1 MTMNYKV
8 KSLLVLA
15 LTAFAIWYAYPPFDV
30 RDAAGNITQ
39 KGRLNLGLDLQGGM
53 HMVLEVDTSKL
64 TPGEAKDAPQRALEI
79 IRNRIDQFGV
89 LEPTIN
95 LQGVNRILV
104 QLPGVT
110 DRERAKEIVGKTAH
124 LEFKIVADDPELYK
138 KVTAGETVEGYE
150 LKKIKEREGKT
161 EDILVAKDAV
171 LTGDMLV
178 NATTEFSQQGFG
190 MPYVSLELNKEGG
203 DIFADVTGKNVGK
216 RLAVVLDG
224 EVYTAPVIRERIPSG
239 RAQITGN
246 FSIEEAKDIALV
258 LRAGALPAPVRIIEE
273 RSVGAALGKDSIE
286 KGIKSTLVG
295 TVIVVLFMAAYYL
308 VAGLVANLALMLN
321 IVLIIAIMSF
331 FHATLSLPGIAG
343 LVLTVGMAVDA
354 NVLIFERMRE
364 EARLGKTVK
373 AVINAGYHKALWA
386 ILDSNIT
393 TLIAALILFQFGS
406 GPIRG
411 FATTLSIG
419 IFTSMFTAL
428 TVTKIVFEYLTD
440 EPFNM
445 KKFPML
451 QIFSERPRVPFMAMR
466 KWAYALSI
474 IVLGVGMTVF
484 VMRGEKNLGVDFTGG
499 TLFQLEFK
507 EKVPVNDVRKAL
519 VDAGVANATIQ
530 QIGEGKEVI
539 IRTGIASVDETI
551 GKMKEKLGA
560 EAFQVMRVEEVGPAV
575 GSELRGKAI
584 KALLFALL
592 GILIY
597 VGVRFEF
604 RYAVTSVI
612 ALFHDAIFAICMLA
626 ITGRE
631 ISLSVIAAIL
641 TIVGY
646 SINDTVVIFDR
657 IREDKKFMKKASLM
671 ETIDTALNETLS
683 RTVLTSTTVMMVVL
697 SLFFLGGEV
706 INDFAFVMMVGLI
719 SGTYSTV
726 FIAAPLII
734 DWPSKKLGRKKR

>member
-1 MTMNYKV
+1 MTINLKV
-8 KSLLVLA
+8 KSLLVVA
-15 LTAFAIWYAYPPFDV
+15 LTAFAVWYAYPPFDLH
-30 RDAAGNITQ
+30 DAAGNVTK

-53 HMVLEVDTSKL
+53 HMVLEVDTAKL
-64 TPGEAKDAPQRALEI
+64 TPEEAKDAPQRALEI

-95 LQGVNRILV
+95 LQGTNRILV

-110 DRERAKEIVGKTAH
+110 DRERAKEIIGKTAH
-124 LEFKIVADDPELYK
+124 LEFKLVSDDPELYK
-138 KVTAGETVEGYE
+138 KITAGEEVEGYD
-150 LKKIKEREGKT
+150 LKKIKEREGKS
-161 EDILVAKDAV
+161 EDILVAQDAV

-239 RAQITGN
+239 RAQISGN
-246 FSIEEAKDIALV
+246 FSIEEAKDIALI
-258 LRAGALPAPVRIIEE
+258 LRAGALPAPVKVIEE
-273 RSVGAALGKDSIE
+273 RSVGAALGKDSID
-286 KGIKSTLVG
+286 KGIRSTIIG
-295 TVIVVLFMAAYYL
+295 TIVVAIFMAAYYL
-308 VAGLVANLALMLN
+308 IAGLVANFALMLN
-321 IVLIIAIMSF
+321 IIFITAIMSF
-331 FHATLSLPGIAG
+331 FHSTLTLPGIAG

-364 EARLGKTVK
+364 ESRLGKTVK
-373 AVINAGYHKALWA
+373 AVINAGYHKAMWT

-428 TVTKIVFEYLTD
+428 MVTRIVFEYLTD
-440 EPFNM
+440 APFNM

-451 QIFSERPRVPFMAMR
+451 QIFSEKPKVPFMDIR
-466 KWAYALSI
+466 KWAYGLSAV
-474 IVLGVGMTVF
+474 VLIAGMTVF

-499 TLFQLEFK
+499 TLFQIEFK
-507 EKVPVNDVRKAL
+507 EKTPVNDVRKAL

-530 QIGEGKEVI
+530 KIGDGKEVI
-539 IRTGIASVDETI
+539 IRTGIGSVDETI
-551 GKMKEKLGA
+551 SKLKEKLGDGSF
-560 EAFQVMRVEEVGPAV
+560 EVMRVEEVGPAV
-575 GSELRGKAI
+575 GSELRGKAV

-592 GILIY
+592 GILLY

-604 RYAVTSVI
+604 RYATTATI
-612 ALFHDAIFAICMLA
+612 ALFHDALFALGMLA
-626 ITGRE
+626 ISGRE
-631 ISLSVIAAIL
+631 LSLPVVAAIL

-657 IREDKKFMKKASLM
+657 IREDKKLMKKASLK

-683 RTVLTSTTVMMVVL
+683 RTVLTSTTVMIVVL
-697 SLFFLGGEV
+697 SLFLLGGEV
-706 INDFAFVMMVGLI
+706 INDFAFVMLVGLI
-719 SGTYSTV
+719 SGTYSSI

-734 DWPSKKLGRKKR
+734 DWPSKKLGKKKR

>member
-1 MTMNYKV
+1 MTINLKV
-8 KSLLVLA
+8 KSLLVVA
-15 LTAFAIWYAYPPFDV
+15 LTAFAVWYAYPPFDLH
-30 RDAAGNITQ
+30 DAAGNVTK

-53 HMVLEVDTSKL
+53 HMVLEVDTAKL
-64 TPGEAKDAPQRALEI
+64 TPEEAKDAPQRALEI

-95 LQGVNRILV
+95 LQGTNRILV

-110 DRERAKEIVGKTAH
+110 DRERAKEIIGKTAH
-124 LEFKIVADDPELYK
+124 LEFKLVSDDPELYK
-138 KVTAGETVEGYE
+138 KITAGEEVEGYD
-150 LKKIKEREGKT
+150 LKKIKEREGKS
-161 EDILVAKDAV
+161 EDILVAQDAV

-239 RAQITGN
+239 RAQISGN
-246 FSIEEAKDIALV
+246 FSIEEAKDIALI
-258 LRAGALPAPVRIIEE
+258 LRAGALPAPVKVIEE
-273 RSVGAALGKDSIE
+273 RSVGAALGKDSID
-286 KGIKSTLVG
+286 KGIRSTIIG
-295 TVIVVLFMAAYYL
+295 TIVVAIFMAAYYL
-308 VAGLVANLALMLN
+308 IAGLVANFALMLN
-321 IVLIIAIMSF
+321 IIFITAIMSF
-331 FHATLSLPGIAG
+331 FHSTLTLPGIAG

-364 EARLGKTVK
+364 ESRLGKTVK
-373 AVINAGYHKALWA
+373 AVINAGYHKAMWT

-428 TVTKIVFEYLTD
+428 MVTRIVFEYLTD
-440 EPFNM
+440 APFNM

-451 QIFSERPRVPFMAMR
+451 QIFSEKPKVPFMDIR
-466 KWAYALSI
+466 KWAYGLSAV
-474 IVLGVGMTVF
+474 VLIAGMTVF

-499 TLFQLEFK
+499 TLFQIEFK
-507 EKVPVNDVRKAL
+507 EKTPVNDVRKAL

-530 QIGEGKEVI
+530 KIGDGKEVI
-539 IRTGIASVDETI
+539 IRTGIGSVDETI
-551 GKMKEKLGA
+551 SKLKEKLGDGSF
-560 EAFQVMRVEEVGPAV
+560 EVMRVEEVGPAV
-575 GSELRGKAI
+575 GSELRGKAV

-592 GILIY
+592 GILLY

-604 RYAVTSVI
+604 RYATTAII
-612 ALFHDAIFAICMLA
+612 ALFHDALFALGMLA
-626 ITGRE
+626 ISGRE
-631 ISLSVIAAIL
+631 LSLPVVAAIL

-657 IREDKKFMKKASLM
+657 IREDKKLMKKASLK

-683 RTVLTSTTVMMVVL
+683 RTVLTSTTVMIVVL
-697 SLFFLGGEV
+697 SLFLLGGEV
-706 INDFAFVMMVGLI
+706 INDFAFVMLVGLI
-719 SGTYSTV
+719 SGTYSSI

-734 DWPSKKLGRKKR
+734 DWPSKKLGKKKR

>member
-1 MTMNYKV
+1 MTINLKV
-8 KSLLVLA
+8 KSLLVVA
-15 LTAFAIWYAYPPFDV
+15 LTAVAIWYAYPPFDLH
-30 RDAAGNITQ
+30 DAAGNVTK

-53 HMVLEVDTSKL
+53 HMVLEVDTAKL
-64 TPGEAKDAPQRALEI
+64 TPEEAKDAPQRALEI

-95 LQGVNRILV
+95 LQGTNRILV

-110 DRERAKEIVGKTAH
+110 DRERAKEIIGKTAH
-124 LEFKIVADDPELYK
+124 LEFKLVSDDPELYK
-138 KVTAGETVEGYE
+138 KVTAGETIEGYD
-150 LKKIKEREGKT
+150 LKKMKEREGKT
-161 EDILVAKDAV
+161 EDILVGKDAV

-203 DIFADVTGKNVGK
+203 DIFADVTGKNIGK

-246 FSIEEAKDIALV
+246 FSIEEAKDIALI
-258 LRAGALPAPVRIIEE
+258 LRAGALPAPVKVLEE
-273 RSVGAALGKDSIE
+273 RSVGAALGKDSID
-286 KGIKSTLVG
+286 KGIRSTIVG
-295 TVIVVLFMAAYYL
+295 TIVVAIFMAAYYL
-308 VAGLVANLALMLN
+308 VAGLVANFALMLN
-321 IVLIIAIMSF
+321 IILITAIMSF
-331 FHATLSLPGIAG
+331 FHSTLTLPGIAG

-364 EARLGKTVK
+364 ESRLGKTVK

-428 TVTKIVFEYLTD
+428 TVTRIVFEYLTD
-440 EPFNM
+440 APFNM

-451 QIFSERPRVPFMAMR
+451 QIFSEKPKVPFLDMR
-466 KWAYALSI
+466 KWAYGLSAV
-474 IVLGVGMTVF
+474 VLIAGMTVF

-530 QIGEGKEVI
+530 QIGDGKEVI
-539 IRTGIASVDETI
+539 VRTGIGSVDETI
-551 GKMKEKLGA
+551 AKLKGQLGDGS
-560 EAFQVMRVEEVGPAV
+560 FDVMRVEEVGPAV
-575 GSELRGKAI
+575 GSELRGKAV

-604 RYAVTSVI
+604 RYAATAII
-612 ALFHDAIFAICMLA
+612 ALFHDAFFALA
-626 ITGRE
+626 MIAVTGRE

-657 IREDKKFMKKASLM
+657 IREDKKFMKKASLK
-671 ETIDTALNETLS
+671 ETIDAALNETLS
-683 RTVLTSTTVMMVVL
+683 RTVLTSSTVLMVVC

-706 INDFAFVMMVGLI
+706 INDFAFVMLMGLI

-734 DWPSKKLGRKKR
+734 DWPSKKLARKKK